1 VKKLLFILH
10 LLACAVVPARAQV
23 FRQASDMTPPVLNRY
38 LARAITMQGLMDMQ
52 QSADASAANQAA
64 YRQQLA
70 MLANLDAR
78 YIGRVS
84 GMWGGEKAFE
94 ANMAATQQTVAD
106 IRAAYLAKG
115 ITEMPIVQGAIFEI
129 ITGEI
134 DQVTVPGEVVAKF
147 YPGQTASRKFNHRV
161 TSYDSLWIKMNQPNG
176 GVVGANPACPNE
188 YPYNCP
194 ERYSW
199 GGATW
204 AVVPDMSKPETQ
216 MWFYY
221 VATRLLDAG
230 CEAIHFGQVEM
241 MDRADPGHASWW
253 KVLTMIRQYAATK
266 NRGLV
271 LCDAHTQGVYYD
283 PAPASPLLAAQRQ
296 LLFDLHAAPLRPQ
309 ENARQPWSPGGGGAY
324 LDARGG
330 GCGTPIYAHSK
341 GGVPYLGWGSVSALP
356 YLVEFD
362 NFGILSH
369 PGQLSGYCA
378 PWQWD
383 EISWFGAQTN
393 AYRNQWLKYAYYKV
407 QCLDG
412 QAHLEMPGLRGMVWQ
427 DSKPTYRASNGPVSA
442 GNFNQE
448 TMIRD
453 LWEGVYDKDWSY
465 MDLTA
470 HYQPGHAP
478 GAASHPVWV
487 GDKLYYIGT
496 DKYLH
501 GFIKKGEEWDA
512 VSPSELAGAN
522 GQRLASQVKAAGGL
536 VATPDGKLLVYRGVD
551 GELYAFD
558 ILDSYHYYYHKLAP
572 GQLQEPEKVKADL
585 ICLDDNRLYYR
596 SASDRVYAYARCCG
610 NQWAP
615 VSPSWAANQQVNIS
629 DQAKVMGGL
638 VASPARNRLY
648 YSGRDGLLHG
658 FVIDDA
664 WNYRYFDL
672 PRLSPELSSG
682 QLVCAPGDRLFF
694 IDQQSRRVV
703 GAQLTAAAGGQA
715 TRPAGGGTWA
725 RISPAYDAQLHPTH
739 GLSEQV
745 PAKSDLTSSPDGT
758 LLAYIG
764 VDDALH
770 GYRLTDAITTE
781 YLDFT
786 PARAASLLPASGLQL
801 SSATRFCYLTPPQLP
816 DWTGELMT
824 KTVSASPNGFQPTL
838 PPSAAASI
846 VVGELTARPTACNNP
861 AIARIEQLT
870 SRMRSDSAAVLTLPV
885 EGKPLTSTKISAP

>member
-1 VKKLLFILH
+1 MKKLLFILQ
-10 LLACAVVPARAQV
+10 LLAYAAGAARAQA
-23 FRQASDMTPPVLNRY
+23 FGQASDMTLPVLNRY
-38 LARAITMQGLMDMQ
+38 LARAITMQGLADMQ
-52 QSADASAANQAA
+52 QSAGTSAASQAA
-64 YRQQLA
+64 YAQQLA
-70 MLANLDAR
+70 MLARLDAR

-84 GMWGGEKAFE
+84 GMWGGETAFE
-94 ANMAATQQTVAD
+94 ANMAATRQTVAD
-106 IRAAYLAKG
+106 IRAAYRARG

-134 DQVTVPGEVVAKF
+134 DQLTVPGEVVARF
-147 YPGQTASRKFNHRV
+147 YPGQTASRKFNHLV
-161 TSYDSLWIKMNQPNG
+161 TSYDSLWIKINRPKG
-176 GVVGANPACPNE
+176 SVLGANPACPND

-204 AVVPDMSKPETQ
+204 AAVPDMSKPETQ

-230 CEAIHFGQVEM
+230 CEAIHFGQVEL

-271 LCDAHTQGVYYD
+271 LCDAHTHGGYYD
-283 PAPASPLLAAQRQ
+283 PAPARPLPAAQRQ

-309 ENARQPWSPGGGGAY
+309 EDARQPWSPGGGGAY
-324 LDARGG
+324 LDGRGG
-330 GCGTPIYAHSK
+330 GCGPPIYGHSK
-341 GGVPYLGWGSVSALP
+341 GGVPYLGWGNVSALP

-407 QCLDG
+407 QCLDT

-427 DSKPTYRASNGPVSA
+427 DSKPTYRASNGPASA

-453 LWEGVYDKDWSY
+453 LWEGAYDKDWSY
-465 MDLTA
+465 TDLVTG
-470 HYQPGHAP
+470 HQPGYAP

-487 GDKLYYIGT
+487 GDKQLYYIGT
-496 DKYLH
+496 DKHLH
-501 GFIKKGEEWDA
+501 GYVKNGEEWQA
-512 VSPSELAGAN
+512 VRPSELAGAN
-522 GQRLASQVKAAGGL
+522 GQPLAGQVKAAGGL
-536 VATPDGKLLVYRGVD
+536 VATPDGKLLVYQGID

-558 ILDSYHYYYHKLAP
+558 ILDSYHYRYHKLAP

-585 ICLDDNRLYYR
+585 ICLNNNRLYYR

-615 VSPSWAANQQVNIS
+615 VSPSWAANQQVSIS
-629 DQAKVMGGL
+629 DQAKVLGGL
-638 VASPARNRLY
+638 AASPAGNRLY
-648 YSGRDGLLHG
+648 YTGRDGLLHG

-672 PRLSPELSSG
+672 PRLGPERSSG
-682 QLVCAPGDRLFF
+682 PLVCAPGDRLFF
-694 IDQQSRRVV
+694 VDQQSRRVV
-703 GAQLTAAAGGQA
+703 GAQLTTAAAGQA
-715 TRPAGGGTWA
+715 ARPTCGGTWA
-725 RISPAYDAQLHPTH
+725 RLSPASEAQLHPAH

-745 PAKSDLTSSPDGT
+745 LVKSDLASSPDGT
-758 LLAYIG
+758 LLVYIG
-764 VDDALH
+764 VDEALH
-770 GYRLTDAITTE
+770 GYRLTDITTTE
-781 YLDFT
+781 YVDF
-786 PARAASLLPASGLQL
+786 ASAEAAGLLPAGGLQL
-801 SSATRFCYLTPPQLP
+801 SSATQFCYFTTPQLP
-816 DWTGELMT
+816 EWTGELVT
-824 KTVSASPNGFQPTL
+824 KTVSASPDGFQPTL
-838 PPSAAASI
+838 PPSAAASV
-846 VVGELTARPTACNNP
+846 VVGQLTARPTACDNP
-861 AIARIEQLT
+861 TIARIEQLT
-870 SRMRSDSAAVLTLPV
+870 SRIRADSVAVPT
-885 EGKPLTSTKISAP
+885 LTSAKVSAQ